1 MDREIPTVPAKMTIG
16 ELSAR
21 IAKNDPAVSRR
32 LSMVIVDTDQ
42 KLVGIVTRGDLVRA
56 LENSPSGKM
65 TVLEAGKT
73 SLVVAFPDE
82 SLHDAIGKMLRHD
95 IGRLP
100 VVKRDEPDRVVG
112 YLGRGDV
119 LSARM
124 RLHEEEESRSHGPIM
139 MKHPLVLKFRG
150 LANR

>member
-1 MDREIPTVPAKMTIG
+1 MTVG
-16 ELSAR
+16 ELSGR
-21 IAKNDPAVSRR
+21 IAKKDPAVSRR
-32 LSMVIVDTDQ
+32 RGTLIVDADQ
-42 KLVGIVTRGDLVRA
+42 RLAGIVTRGDLIRA
-56 LENSPSGKM
+56 LENSPSGNVS
-65 TVLEAGKT
+65 VLEAGKT

-100 VVKRDEPDRVVG
+100 VVKREEPDRPVG

-119 LSARM
+119 LSARL

-139 MKHPLVLKFRG
+139 TKHPLVLKIRG
-150 LANR
+150 LANK